1 MSEYFFAVGH
11 LPVPAKVARKR
22 DTIAREVGGKGC
34 GYVAAKLPDGHRSW
48 GFGPNRGHPFDGDL
62 AQRVRDA
69 WTAGG
74 VGV

>member
-1 MSEYFFAVGH
+1 MSEFFFAASH
-11 LPVPAKVARKR
+11 SPVPATVAKKR
-22 DTIAREVGGKGC
+22 NAIAREVGGKGC
-34 GYVAAKLPDGHRSW
+34 GYVAAKLPDGYRSW
-48 GFGPNRGHPFDGDL
+48 GFGPNRGDPFDRDL